1 MLSGTTDTT
10 ERDMRTSPFVAA
22 PDDALMSVSQLDQT
36 EGERRLRQVHRAIA
50 ELRRGAP
57 VLAVCEEGGVLV
69 AAAELSG
76 SATLARISA
85 LAAQPA
91 QLLLAPTRAAA
102 VLQRPAPGGAAVPA
116 VAVRL
121 PPGTTPALLRAL
133 ADPTAEPTV
142 LRPELAGLPPET
154 TGAVVI
160 RLAKLARLLPAML
173 AAPVPEQAD
182 WRGFAARH
190 DLIAVPGVD
199 VLDYPDT
206 VAATLTRVAEA
217 RVPTEDSRETRIIA
231 FRPADG
237 GTEHLAMVVGD
248 PWSAAAPPLVRLHS
262 ECFTGDLL
270 GSLRCDCGPQL
281 RGALRR
287 MAEEG
292 AGVLLYLSQEGRG
305 IGLVNKLRAYQLQD
319 EGADTLDA
327 NTRLGYGADERNF
340 LIAAAMLR
348 ELGIDTVRVLTNNP
362 DKVAALAAC
371 GIRVAARV
379 PHHFPANEHNGRYLQ
394 TKAERF
400 GHLF

>member
-1 MLSGTTDTT
+1 MPLGNADTT
-10 ERDMRTSPFVAA
+10 ERNMRISPSIAA
-22 PDDALMSVSQLDQT
+22 PGDVPAIAPELVQS

-57 VLAVCEEGGVLV
+57 VLALCEEGAFLV

-76 SATLARISA
+76 AATLDRFGV
-85 LAAQPA
+85 LAALPA

-102 VLQRPAPGGAAVPA
+102 VLQRPAPGGAAAPA
-116 VAVRL
+116 VAFRL
-121 PPGTTPALLRAL
+121 PPATTPAMLRAF
-133 ADPTAEPTV
+133 ADPTAEPV
-142 LRPELAGLPPET
+142 AARPELAGLPPEIPA
-154 TGAVVI
+154 AVAI
-160 RLAKLARLLPAML
+160 RLAKLARLLPAVL
-173 AAPVPEQAD
+173 VAPAADQVD
-182 WRGFAARH
+182 RDGFAARH
-190 DLIAVPGVD
+190 DLIAVPGQD
-199 VLDYPDT
+199 VLGYPDT
-206 VAATLTRVAEA
+206 VAATLARVGEA

-248 PWSAAAPPLVRLHS
+248 PWSAAEPPLVRLHS

-281 RGALRR
+281 RGALAR

-348 ELGIDTVRVLTNNP
+348 ELGIARVRVLTNNP
-362 DKVAALAAC
+362 DKVAALEAC
-371 GIRVAARV
+371 GIAVAARV
-379 PHHFPANEHNGRYLQ
+379 AHKFPANEHNGRYLQ